1 MNMSELLNAI
11 RTAIEDSDVTRYRIS
26 VDTGIAESQLSRLM
40 SDDGGLS
47 IESFELLAD
56 YLELEVIVRPK
67 RKRKGK

>member
-11 RTAIEDSDVTRYRIS
+11 RAAIEDSGVTRYRIS
-26 VDTGIAESQLSRLM
+26 KDTGIAESQLSRLM
-40 SDDGGLS
+40 NDDGGLS